1 MLKYLYNY
9 QVATQFAQAV
19 TTHTVM
25 LRCQPATNTSQR
37 LEQEHVVLPGIFR
50 MSSGTDAFG
59 NRILYG
65 TTREPH
71 QSLIYVSTGIAAQ
84 GEYCIPDSAPA
95 PYYRMPSRLTFP
107 SAEIMAL
114 QIPGLDSAP
123 GTSLDKSGD
132 IPSYEKALLICHVV
146 NKLLE
151 YESHT
156 TLVTTSAAE
165 ALKQGKG
172 VCQDYAHLMISLCR
186 LHGLTARYANGFIIG
201 EGETHA
207 WVEVHD
213 GYAWRAFDPTHDTPV
228 CSGYIKLAH
237 GRDAIDC
244 TVDRGTFVGPT
255 SQETHIS
262 VTLLQCN

>member
-25 LRCQPATNTSQR
+25 LRCQPAVNASQR
-37 LEQEHVVLPGIFR
+37 IEQEHVVLPGIFR
-50 MSSGTDAFG
+50 MSGGTDAYG

-65 TTREPH
+65 STREPH
-71 QSLIYVSTGIAAQ
+71 QSLVYVSTGIVAQ
-84 GEYCIPDSAPA
+84 GEYSIPDTAPA

-114 QIPGLDSAP
+114 KIPGLNTLEDEDADLP
-123 GTSLDKSGD
+123 
-132 IPSYEKALLICHVV
+132 PYEKALLICHAV
-146 NKLLE
+146 NGLLK

-165 ALKQGKG
+165 ALSQGKG
-172 VCQDYAHLMISLCR
+172 VCQDYAHLMISICR
-186 LHGLTARYANGFIIG
+186 LHGIYARYANGFIIG

-213 GYAWRAFDPTHDTPV
+213 GYAWRALDPTHDTPV

-237 GRDAIDC
+237 GRDALDC

-262 VTLLQCN
+262 VTLWGI